1 MSSVKVQTSDN
12 VVFELPIE
20 VAKKSITLSNMLDDI
35 EVISENAI
43 PLPNIDGK
51 TMNTVVDFIK
61 LDTVVLHKKKELTEE
76 EKNQPRDEEKPKEG
90 FQDWEQTFI
99 DSHFKNG
106 DGSFN
111 QDPIFKTILAANYLD
126 IKQLLDLTCKVVAN
140 QIKGKTPE
148 EIRKTFHI
156 QNDFTEE
163 EVEKIKKENEY
174 VLND

>member
-1 MSSVKVQTSDN
+1 MSSVKVKSSDN
-12 VVFELPIE
+12 VIFELPIE

-35 EVISENAI
+35 EVSENEI
-43 PLPNIDGK
+43 PLPNVDGK
-51 TMNTVVDFIK
+51 TMNTVVEFIK
-61 LDTVVLHKKKELTEE
+61 FDTVVLHKKKELTEE

-90 FQDWEQTFI
+90 FQDWEQKFI

-111 QDPIFKTILAANYLD
+111 QDLLFKTILAANYLD
-126 IKQLLDLTCKVVAN
+126 IKQLLDLSCKSVAY

-148 EIRKTFHI
+148 EIRKTFQI
-156 QNDFTEE
+156 KNDFTEE

-174 VLND
+174 VLDD

>member
-76 EKNQPRDEEKPKEG
+76 EKNQRDEEKPKEG

-99 DSHFKNG
+99 DSYFKNG
-106 DGSFN
+106 DGSIN
-111 QDPIFKTILAANYLD
+111 QEILFKTILAANYLD
-126 IKQLLDLTCKVVAN
+126 IKQLLDLTCKSVAN
-140 QIKGKTPE
+140 QIKGKTPD
-148 EIRKTFHI
+148 EIRSTFQI
-156 QNDFTEE
+156 KNDFTPEE
-163 EVEKIKKENEY
+163 IDKIKKENEY